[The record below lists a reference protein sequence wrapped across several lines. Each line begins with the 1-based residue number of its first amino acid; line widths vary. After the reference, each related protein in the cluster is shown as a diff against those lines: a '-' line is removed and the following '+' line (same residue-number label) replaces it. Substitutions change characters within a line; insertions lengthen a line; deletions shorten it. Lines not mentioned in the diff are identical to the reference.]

1 MPKSNTK
8 PLIKP
13 QVQIQYEQ
21 VHFKIELAALTKLQA
36 YCKFINS
43 DQSYVIREALN
54 HLFETDHAFQEFLAK
69 GSESWEPSA
78 RRRRKQMNDFNSG
91 RHYNGPIDRR

>member
-1 MPKSNTK
+1 MPKNNTK
-8 PLIKP
+8 PVIKP

-21 VHFKIELAALTKLQA
+21 IHFKIESVAFTKLQA

-54 HLFETDHAFQEFLAK
+54 HLFEIDHAFQEFLEGK
-69 GSESWEPSA
+69 SCLDPVFPSSN
-78 RRRRKQMNDFNSG
+78 QSG
-91 RHYNGPIDRR
+91 